1 MKPLAATIRGVHID
15 HVNTTPSDHQQEPI
29 MKLFYSP
36 GASSLSP
43 HIVLREA
50 GLTAEMVRV
59 DLETKMLPATGQ
71 SYLLINPMGKVPALE
86 FDDGA
91 VLTEG
96 LAVLQYLADLVPAS
110 RLAPATGT
118 MARYRLAEALS
129 FVATE
134 LHKGFVPMFDP
145 DVPASYKHS
154 LIADTR
160 AFDRIASLVQPGPY
174 ILGEHFTVADA
185 YLYPIL
191 RLGRHAGLDF
201 SSWPAIG
208 HYMELVAKRPSVRA
222 AMRAEGLIED

>member
-15 HVNTTPSDHQQEPI
+15 HVNTTPSDHQQEPV

-59 DLETKMLPATGQ
+59 DLETKTLPATGQ
-71 SYLLINPMGKVPALE
+71 SYLPINPMGKVPALE

-96 LAVLQYLADLVPAS
+96 LAVLQYLADLAPAS
-110 RLAPATGT
+110 RLAPAAGT

-134 LHKGFVPMFDP
+134 LHKGFAPTFDP

-208 HYMELVAKRPSVRA
+208 HYMELIAKRPSVRA

>member
-1 MKPLAATIRGVHID
+1 MKPLAATICGVHID

-59 DLETKMLPATGQ
+59 DLETKTLPATGQ
-71 SYLLINPMGKVPALE
+71 SYLPINPMGKVPALE

-96 LAVLQYLADLVPAS
+96 LAVLQYLADLAPAS
-110 RLAPATGT
+110 RLAPAAGT

-134 LHKGFVPMFDP
+134 LHKGFAPTFDP

-222 AMRAEGLIED
+222 AMRAEGLVED

>member
-1 MKPLAATIRGVHID
+1 
-15 HVNTTPSDHQQEPI
+15 

-71 SYLLINPMGKVPALE
+71 SYLPINPMGKVPALE

>member
-1 MKPLAATIRGVHID
+1 
-15 HVNTTPSDHQQEPI
+15 

-201 SSWPAIG
+201 SSWPAVS

>member
-1 MKPLAATIRGVHID
+1 
-15 HVNTTPSDHQQEPI
+15 

-59 DLETKMLPATGQ
+59 DLETKTLPATGQ
-71 SYLLINPMGKVPALE
+71 SYLPINPMGKVPALE

-96 LAVLQYLADLVPAS
+96 LAVLQYLADLAPAS
-110 RLAPATGT
+110 RLAPAAGT

-134 LHKGFVPMFDP
+134 LHKGFAPTFDP

-222 AMRAEGLIED
+222 AMRAEGLVED

>member
-1 MKPLAATIRGVHID
+1 
-15 HVNTTPSDHQQEPI
+15 

-59 DLETKMLPATGQ
+59 DLETKTLPATGQ
-71 SYLLINPMGKVPALE
+71 SYLPINPMGKVPALE

-96 LAVLQYLADLVPAS
+96 LAVLQYLADLAPAS
-110 RLAPATGT
+110 RLAPAAGT

-134 LHKGFVPMFDP
+134 LHKGFAPTFDP

-208 HYMELVAKRPSVRA
+208 HYMELIAKRPSVRA